1 MSVGAVADW
10 RRAGITNGQLRTL
23 VAAGQLVQLRRGAYA
38 TSAILARAESDP
50 GLRHALDV
58 AAVRAT
64 RGTSLVASHHSAAI
78 MRGLKLLNT
87 MPEGTVTLTIPAGT
101 RKGSYSRSGVICHT
115 ADLPKAQLTTLYG
128 LPATTAARTVID
140 LARRF
145 SFLEGV
151 VVADSALYERH
162 TSKAE
167 LRRVLA
173 SCAHWPGIE
182 RASDVVEFANGLAES
197 VFESCARVAFREQGL
212 PPPELQVAIFGR
224 ERTMIARVDFLWR
237 EYGVIAEADG
247 LLKYDSG
254 QRAIAERRR
263 DRLLQEAGYEVI
275 HFTWKE
281 LFTDPARVA
290 KRIREAIA
298 RQVRLSRHF
307 PSAPNAS

>member
-1 MSVGAVADW
+1 MSVGSVADW
-10 RRAGITNGQLRTL
+10 RRAGITDGQLRTL
-23 VAAGQLVQLRRGAYA
+23 VTAGQLVQLRRGAYA
-38 TSAILARAESDP
+38 TSDILARAESDA

-64 RGTSLVASHHSAAI
+64 RGKALVASHQSAAV
-78 MRGLKLLNT
+78 MRGLKLLT
-87 MPEGTVTLTIPAGT
+87 PVPEGTVTLTIPPGT

-115 ADLPKAQLTTLYG
+115 ADLPKAHLTTRYG
-128 LPATTAARTVID
+128 LPTTTAARTVID
-140 LARRF
+140 LARKS

-151 VVADSALYERH
+151 VVADSALYERC
-162 TSKAE
+162 TSKTE

-173 SCAHWPGIE
+173 TCAHWPGIGQ
-182 RASDVVEFANGLAES
+182 ANDVVEFANGLSES

-212 PPPELQVAIFGR
+212 PAPELQVTIFGR
-224 ERTMIARVDFLWR
+224 DGTMIARVDFLWR

-263 DRLLQEAGYEVI
+263 DRLLQEVGYEVI

-281 LFTDPARVA
+281 LLTDPARVA
-290 KRIREAIA
+290 RRIRAAIA
-298 RQVRLSRHF
+298 RQLRLSRQL
-307 PSAPNAS
+307 PSPSNAS